1 MIISTG
7 SKNVIISNLDHWTMI
22 TNEDITVT
30 GGVYANAD
38 AHTDA
43 APNYGYAG
51 AIATGNGDRT
61 STITNTTVKI
71 YNSGTSS
78 ITDANG
84 NGYAYACTD
93 NESSRAYANSIS
105 YSVAG

>member
-1 MIISTG
+1 
-7 SKNVIISNLDHWTMI
+7 VIISNLDHWTMI
-22 TNEDITVT
+22 ANDDTNVT

-38 AHTDA
+38 AHTNATPD
-43 APNYGYAG
+43 YGYAG

-61 STITNTTVKI
+61 VTTTNTTVKI

-78 ITDANG
+78 ITDASG
-84 NGYAYACTD
+84 NAYAYARTG

-105 YSVAG
+105 YSVDG